1 MAAHRFGEFGM
12 EMITDQRADGQTAAH
27 GACGTDEGGAH
38 LCTDGNANG
47 KESVPER
54 EENYDKKYIP
64 GWIFADVELVE
75 LFVRFILPVPIAKR
89 CISLYSL

>member
-12 EMITDQRADGQTAAH
+12 EMITDQRTDGQTAPH
-27 GACGTDEGGAH
+27 GACGTDGGGAH
-38 LCTDGNANG
+38 LCTDGNSNG

-54 EENYDKKYIP
+54 EENYDKKYIL
-64 GWIFADVELVE
+64 GCIFADVELVE